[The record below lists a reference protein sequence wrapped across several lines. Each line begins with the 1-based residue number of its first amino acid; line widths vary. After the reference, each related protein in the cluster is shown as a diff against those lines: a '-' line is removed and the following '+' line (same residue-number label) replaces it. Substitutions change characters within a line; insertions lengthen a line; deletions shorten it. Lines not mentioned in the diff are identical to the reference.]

1 MSLFFF
7 FFSKPTNA
15 GKMTLLA
22 LSLKARMIVLLS
34 SNKARTNVYSAKIA
48 DKADFAIGKAVQITD
63 ED

>member
-1 MSLFFF
+1 
-7 FFSKPTNA
+7 
-15 GKMTLLA
+15 MTLLA

-48 DKADFAIGKAVQITD
+48 DKADCAIGKAVQITD